1 MDRLT
6 CNRQRYRLLA
16 AIFMLLGGVL
26 ALFAGSIERT
36 QAQEPTAIQFE
47 FPSATPTQGPP
58 TETPTRTATPLGR
71 PQAEAAGEYANLRSG
86 PGTDETIAGKI
97 YPGTKYYVRGRLYDW
112 YWIEVPEIPGG
123 TAWVYYTVV
132 NITGEESSIPILE
145 ALPTADPGVLS
156 AQQTALAISATPGGG
171 ATLTAQANITPTG
184 VFTAA
189 PGSGDTG
196 QNLQGPPPT
205 FTPIEFTVTPI
216 PFPRENPPPETGGLA
231 PIVPILALGSLGLMG
246 LLVAILRRL

>member
-6 CNRQRYRLLA
+6 CNRRRCRSLA
-16 AIFMLLGGVL
+16 AIFMLLSGTF

-36 QAQEPTAIQFE
+36 QAQEPTALQFE
-47 FPSATPTQGPP
+47 FPTETPTQGPP

-86 PGTDETIAGKI
+86 PGTDEAIAGKI
-97 YPGTKYYVRGRLYDW
+97 YPGTKYAVRGRLYDW

-123 TAWVYYTVV
+123 TAWIYYGVV
-132 NITGEESSIPILE
+132 TITGEESSIPVLE
-145 ALPTADPGVLS
+145 ALPTADPGVIS
-156 AQQTALAISATPGGG
+156 AQQTALAISATPGSI
-171 ATLTAQANITPTG
+171 LTAQANITSTG
-184 VFTAA
+184 VFPAA
-189 PGSGDTG
+189 GGDSAADQNPSGP
-196 QNLQGPPPT
+196 LPT
-205 FTPIEFTVTPI
+205 FTPIEYTVTPI

-246 LLVAILRRL
+246 LLVAVMRRL